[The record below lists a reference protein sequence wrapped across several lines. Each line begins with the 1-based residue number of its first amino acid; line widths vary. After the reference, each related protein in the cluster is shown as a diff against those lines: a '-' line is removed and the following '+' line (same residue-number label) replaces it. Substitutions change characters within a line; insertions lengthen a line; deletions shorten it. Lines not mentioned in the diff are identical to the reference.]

1 VVRNSG
7 NQTAYWEATV
17 ATAAPPTPNWNENMR
32 IGSRTMLI
40 AFPATTIT
48 AIAEVSSIRVH
59 IFQVQKLVV
68 LKINMILTWDLQY
81 TSLPQRLTVVE
92 ELHSLVNHSHLNFV
106 CYYQLKNE
114 KNALDIIN
122 AKGPSCEPNA
132 LNFL

>member
-17 ATAAPPTPNWNENMR
+17 ATAAPPTPNWSENMR

-40 AFPATTIT
+40 AFPVTTIT
-48 AIAEVSSIRVH
+48 AIAASKLHKSAYIPGPKACSAQNQYDINLGLAVH
-59 IFQVQKLVV
+59 IPATK
-68 LKINMILTWDLQY
+68 
-81 TSLPQRLTVVE
+81 LTVVE